1 MKTFK
6 PLSLS
11 LVFAVLFTGLSY
23 AQNQIDAILSCD
35 VAALEAGTPAYE
47 ACSFVDQEPGTDTRE
62 YTTYAE
68 IGDTII
74 WRGESTDGSAAVDIR
89 KIKYHKGTNVFN
101 KTDLDGE
108 TTVVGTIKKNTNGK
122 PYKYKISFKIDN
134 KGKMHSI
141 DPKIKAGGGD

>member
-74 WRGESTDGSAAVDIR
+74 
-89 KIKYHKGTNVFN
+89 
-101 KTDLDGE
+101 
-108 TTVVGTIKKNTNGK
+108 
-122 PYKYKISFKIDN
+122 
-134 KGKMHSI
+134 
-141 DPKIKAGGGD
+141 